1 VPAPAVQPRS
11 RLSTGS
17 SLRCQNS
24 SLSCQDDCLLVSWRS
39 SSGWWAI
46 RRSRIH
52 LFAYLGPTED
62 FQLRDHGVRS
72 KAVDSAKAFRVPF
85 TAYAAATRASG

>member
-1 VPAPAVQPRS
+1 MPVLAAQPCS
-11 RLSTGS
+11 RLSMGS

-39 SSGWWAI
+39 SSDWLAI
-46 RRSRIH
+46 YRSRIH
-52 LFAYLGPTED
+52 LFAYLGLMED
-62 FQLRDHGVRS
+62 FQTRGRGASS
-72 KAVDSAKAFRVPF
+72 KAADSAKAFGVPF